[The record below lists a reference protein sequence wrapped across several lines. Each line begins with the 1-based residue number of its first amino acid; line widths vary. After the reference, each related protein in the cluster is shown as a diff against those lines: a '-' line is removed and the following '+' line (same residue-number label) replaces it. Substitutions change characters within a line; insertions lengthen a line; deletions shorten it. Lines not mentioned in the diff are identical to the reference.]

1 MSMRVPLRS
10 TRRPLSTSDDLY
22 DRVAQEAAATVI
34 RNYST
39 SFGLACRLLGQP
51 VRDRVRNVY
60 ALVRLADEVVDG
72 PLGVHDPARAG
83 VLLDRLE
90 HDTAEAVRD
99 GYSTNLVVHAFA
111 LTARACDIE
120 DDLIAPF
127 FASMRADL
135 TVREHDAASFDGY
148 VYGSAE
154 VVGLMCL
161 RIFVADGASA
171 AGASAAGAIQEAG
184 RRQRDYDDLAP
195 GARRLGAAFQ
205 KINFLRDLAD
215 DHQRRGRCYFPAVDP
230 DHLTED
236 DKSRILDDID
246 ADLVVAAAAAR
257 DLPHSSRRA
266 VASAQAMFTQLAVR
280 LRATPAAAIRQ
291 ERVRVPA
298 ATKARIALTTVIR
311 DGRS

>member
-10 TRRPLSTSDDLY
+10 TRRPVASDTDLY

-34 RNYST
+34 RYYST

-60 ALVRLADEVVDG
+60 ALVRLADEIVDG

-83 VLLDRLE
+83 ALLDRLE
-90 HDTAEAVRD
+90 EDTAEAVRD
-99 GYSTNLVVHAFA
+99 GYSTNLIVHAFA
-111 LTARACDIE
+111 LTARACAIE

-135 TVREHDAASFDGY
+135 TVREHDATSFDGY

-161 RIFVADGASA
+161 RIFVADGAA
-171 AGASAAGAIQEAG
+171 APDTTPGGPVG
-184 RRQRDYDDLAP
+184 YDTLAP

-215 DHQRRGRCYFPAVDP
+215 DHEQRGRSYFPGIDP

-236 DKSRILDDID
+236 DKGRILDDID
-246 ADLVVAAAAAR
+246 ADLAAAAAATR
-257 DLPHSSRRA
+257 DLPRSSRRA
-266 VASAQAMFTQLAVR
+266 VATAQSLFTELAVR
-280 LRATPAAAIRQ
+280 LRATPAESLRR
-291 ERVRVPA
+291 ERVRVPS
-298 ATKARIALTTVIR
+298 ATKARIALTAVVR

>member
-1 MSMRVPLRS
+1 MRVPLRS
-10 TRRPLSTSDDLY
+10 TRRPLASDDLY

-34 RNYST
+34 RYYST

-60 ALVRLADEVVDG
+60 ALVRLADEIVDG

-83 VLLDRLE
+83 ALLDRLE
-90 HDTAEAVRD
+90 QDTAEAVRD

-120 DDLIAPF
+120 DNLLAPF

-135 TVREHDAASFDGY
+135 TVREHDATSFDGY

-161 RIFVADGASA
+161 RVFLTDGASA
-171 AGASAAGAIQEAG
+171 PHTTEGAG
-184 RRQRDYDDLAP
+184 RLVNYDDLAP

-215 DHQRRGRCYFPAVDP
+215 DHQQRGRSYFPGIDP

-246 ADLVVAAAAAR
+246 ADLAAAAAATR
-257 DLPHSSRRA
+257 DLPRSSRRA
-266 VASAQAMFTQLAVR
+266 VATAQSMFTELALR
-280 LRATPAAAIRQ
+280 LRATPAEAIRQ
-291 ERVRVPA
+291 ERVRVPS

>member
-10 TRRPLSTSDDLY
+10 TRRPVASDTDLY

-34 RNYST
+34 RYYST

-60 ALVRLADEVVDG
+60 ALVRLADEIVDG
-72 PLGVHDPARAG
+72 PLGVHHPARAG
-83 VLLDRLE
+83 ALLDRLE
-90 HDTAEAVRD
+90 EDTAEAVRD
-99 GYSTNLVVHAFA
+99 GYSTNLIVHAFA
-111 LTARACDIE
+111 LTARACAIE

-135 TVREHDAASFDGY
+135 TVREHDATSFDGY

-161 RIFVADGASA
+161 RIFVADGAA
-171 AGASAAGAIQEAG
+171 APDATPGVPVG
-184 RRQRDYDDLAP
+184 YDDLAP

-215 DHQRRGRCYFPAVDP
+215 DHEQRGRSYFPGIDP

-236 DKSRILDDID
+236 DKGRILDDID
-246 ADLVVAAAAAR
+246 ADLAAAAAATR
-257 DLPHSSRRA
+257 DLPRSSRRA
-266 VASAQAMFTQLAVR
+266 VATAQSLFTELAVR
-280 LRATPAAAIRQ
+280 LRATPAESLRR
-291 ERVRVPA
+291 ERVRVPS
-298 ATKARIALTTVIR
+298 ATKARIALTAVVR